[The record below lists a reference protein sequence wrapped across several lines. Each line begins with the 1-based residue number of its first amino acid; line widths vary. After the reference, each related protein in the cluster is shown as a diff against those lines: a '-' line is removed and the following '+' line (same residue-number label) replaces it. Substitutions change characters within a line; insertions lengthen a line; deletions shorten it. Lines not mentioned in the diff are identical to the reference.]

1 MPWHSIVIVLI
12 PSLVSCALLVLYRGE
27 LRGNWRLLG
36 VVITLSLVQGR
47 PEIQEVYAEFG
58 RSAPGLYAHGL
69 PFFVILYLIFGRFN
83 LPSVQIAWSG
93 TYLGLMVT
101 DLAFNCFQWLSAD
114 YEWQLLLSGIGGA
127 GWFDGLIWLPLGAA
141 AITAFVRYQLER
153 GYIFQSMVG
162 RKRFLKD
169 SGG

>member
-1 MPWHSIVIVLI
+1 
-12 PSLVSCALLVLYRGE
+12 
-27 LRGNWRLLG
+27 
-36 VVITLSLVQGR
+36 
-47 PEIQEVYAEFG
+47 
-58 RSAPGLYAHGL
+58 
-69 PFFVILYLIFGRFN
+69 
-83 LPSVQIAWSG
+83 
-93 TYLGLMVT
+93 MVT

-162 RKRFLKD
+162 RKKFLKD